1 MVNEV
6 TATQME
12 QAKELD
18 VSASKVEEPV
28 QVMMK
33 DPKKVAVGKK
43 LAEINRRKKEILAQE
58 DKAQDNEFNLSYS
71 IGAVIAVGAFLV
83 LTLTKEV
90 AQG

>member
-43 LAEINRRKKEILAQE
+43 LAEIDCRKKEILAQE